1 MKLKKHELNE
11 GGKQVNVKKLISQ
24 KYNVEQWNRIKY

>member
-24 KYNVEQWNRIKY
+24 KYNVE

>member
-1 MKLKKHELNE
+1 MKLKKHGLKE

-24 KYNVEQWNRIKY
+24 KYNVE

>member
-1 MKLKKHELNE
+1 MKLKKHELKK

-24 KYNVEQWNRIKY
+24 KYNVE